1 MSQELLIVIAVYVV
15 SCAVIWMF
23 FSKKTTKLQSKVD
36 ALTVLVKENDR
47 QRETV
52 KKELQELR
60 SGTIGVGRRVVELEQ
75 KIGKQSELIE
85 EASQQDPQSKMYS
98 RALKMVGLGAGIEEL
113 MQECEL
119 PKAEAELIIRLH
131 KK

>member
-1 MSQELLIVIAVYVV
+1 MPQELLIITVIYVV
-15 SCAVIWMF
+15 CFAVLWIVLA
-23 FSKKTTKLQSKVD
+23 KKTTKLQSKVD
-36 ALTVLVKENDR
+36 ALTVLVKESDR